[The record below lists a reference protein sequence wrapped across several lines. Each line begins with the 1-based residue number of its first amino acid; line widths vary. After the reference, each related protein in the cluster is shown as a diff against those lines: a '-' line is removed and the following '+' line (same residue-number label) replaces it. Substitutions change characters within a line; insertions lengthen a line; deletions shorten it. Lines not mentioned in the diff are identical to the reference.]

1 MDWRDLLR
9 KSREFFGSYDT
20 DEAWGHSLSK
30 DLPGMTKSMP
40 QDEAE
45 RYASNYL
52 AAKNGASWRAAIGNT
67 LALPDMLDWSGAAR
81 RKIAGDR
88 GREAGRKSR

>member
-1 MDWRDLLR
+1 MDWIKASR
-9 KSREFFGSYDT
+9 KFFGGYDP

-30 DLPGMTKSMP
+30 DLPGMQKSMP

-52 AAKNGASWRAAIGNT
+52 AAKNGAYWRSVLGNA

-81 RKIAGDR
+81 RKGAGER
-88 GREAGRKSR
+88 GREAGNRDR